1 MGLRAVSGADL
12 ERWPMAQD
20 VAADQLA
27 VVRVEGMHCHR
38 CERAIQKKLAQIAG
52 VHEAEVDFNSGQASI
67 LFDRS
72 MTSINALIEAIG
84 DAGYQATPANS

>member
-1 MGLRAVSGADL
+1 
-12 ERWPMAQD
+12 MAQD

-27 VVRVEGMHCHR
+27 VVRIAGMHCHR
-38 CERAIQKKLAQIAG
+38 CEAGIQKKLAQLPG

-72 MTSINALIEAIG
+72 LIGIKDLIQVIH
-84 DAGYQATPANS
+84 DAGYQATPAHF